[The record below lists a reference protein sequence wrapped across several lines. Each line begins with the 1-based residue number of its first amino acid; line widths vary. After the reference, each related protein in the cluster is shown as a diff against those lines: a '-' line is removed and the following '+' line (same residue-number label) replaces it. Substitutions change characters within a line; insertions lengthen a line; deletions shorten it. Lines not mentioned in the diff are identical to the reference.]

1 MKQYTLKEIDSIIR
15 KYEYSDDKLSMNHDF
30 VQAIYAYHK
39 ANDFFKGF
47 TLEKATDY
55 VNSSI
60 EQYGLNFSL
69 EVQEALEGMQDR
81 YYFYNGFETPR
92 EIDLNNGNMK
102 RSELLFITDDVTD
115 EMLEQHE
122 LIKEQSDRDYNNQMF
137 NDFNILRNPTLEE
150 LQLINT
156 NIYALD
162 KNEYLKGVV
171 L

>member
-1 MKQYTLKEIDSIIR
+1 MA
-15 KYEYSDDKLSMNHDF
+15 DK
-30 VQAIYAYHK
+30 
-39 ANDFFKGF
+39 
-47 TLEKATDY
+47 
-55 VNSSI
+55 
-60 EQYGLNFSL
+60 
-69 EVQEALEGMQDR
+69 
-81 YYFYNGFETPR
+81 YYFYNGFEAPR

-137 NDFNILRNPTLEE
+137 NDFNILRNPTLKE

-162 KNEYLKGVV
+162 KNEYLKGVE
-171 L
+171 LWN